1 MPIRAVITDIQN
13 HRWKMNFM
21 KLFLVGFMS
30 AAMFF
35 ANTAQAMEIQLFDR
49 MAGDDQIRYV
59 GQLEDSVE
67 GALKGDPA
75 LLARVK
81 RFFLAKQPGEDLSGM
96 GRFELNLALAR
107 IADIDTAAKNPKAR
121 RLELEDVLY
130 VTLERNGIALPKTF
144 RPTAANF
151 QPKFPISPK
160 PLTKE
165 DAVKGEARMRA
176 WVARTVDT
184 PRTFR
189 PNSHSDFSDN
199 DKAIAFFMA
208 LAAIAVAAR
217 SSDKGSATSSGGMP
231 VVDNRPW
238 WQQSGFDTWGQ
249 AVHAAC
255 IGSTTSAHPNCN

>member
-1 MPIRAVITDIQN
+1 
-13 HRWKMNFM
+13 M
-21 KLFLVGFMS
+21 KFFLVVFMS
-30 AAMFF
+30 AATLL
-35 ANTAQAMEIQLFDR
+35 AGTAQAIEIQLFDR

-67 GALKGDPA
+67 AAIKGDPA

-81 RFFLAKQPGEDLSGM
+81 RFFLAKQPGENLSGM

-107 IADIDTAAKNPKAR
+107 IADIDTAEKNPNAR

-130 VTLERNGIALPKTF
+130 VTMERNGIALPKTF

-151 QPKFPISPK
+151 RPKFPISPK
-160 PLTKE
+160 RLTRE
-165 DAVKGEARMRA
+165 DAVKGEARMRQWA
-176 WVARTVDT
+176 ARTVDA

-208 LAAIAVAAR
+208 LAAIAVVAGG
-217 SSDKGSATSSGGMP
+217 SDKGNATSGGGMP
-231 VVDNRPW
+231 VIDNRPW
-238 WQQSGFDTWGQ
+238 WQQNGFDTFPQ

-255 IGSTTSAHPNCN
+255 IGSTTSAHPNCD